1 MAIYPNSYLLRSL
14 EYEDL
19 IEYLSNTDW
28 QLEEPS
34 DRWIVFVG
42 SEDIDGNSLAIVLPS
57 DETAPDLYKYTANAI
72 NILSAVRDLPPED
85 IITEVRYYDRDV
97 LRVRNLEKGDVES
110 ISLKT
115 AAKQVAELRQL
126 VAYSALS
133 EAALSEDRPKPFF
146 LNTRAS
152 VAQRMV
158 ERYQFGHTFRGSF
171 GFTVESPKVS
181 KESFAIIKSMLPEIV
196 DDQKTVP
203 LGRRVMERIVRGLLI
218 TEEATSDRDAN
229 KIINGYDRGFNANM
243 CRAIVNMSL
252 GKKVPMEYRVSWSA
266 VMPPSD
272 EAIIDTGPIQLREYG
287 YEHLDYAAEILS
299 ELEPEEV
306 TITGQVKVLSADDN
320 PLGLDTSRSIIIRW
334 FDDMEGRTNNVH
346 VQLEKDDYLTAI
358 QAHRDWSLVTI
369 KGLLRRIKRNWR
381 IVEYSDFRI
390 KAE

>member
-1 MAIYPNSYLLRSL
+1 MAIYPNNPLLRSL
-14 EYEDL
+14 DYEDL
-19 IEYLSNTDW
+19 TEYLSNTDW
-28 QLEEPS
+28 QLQKPS

-42 SEDIDGNSLAIVLPS
+42 SEDIDGNSLEIVLPS
-57 DETAPDLYKYTANAI
+57 DETASDLHKYTANAI
-72 NILSAVRDLPPED
+72 NILSAVKNLPPEE

-97 LRVRNLEKGDVES
+97 LRVRNLEKGDIES
-110 ISLKT
+110 ISLK
-115 AAKQVAELRQL
+115 AAAQQVTELKQL

-133 EAALSEDRPKPFF
+133 EAALSENQLKAYF
-146 LNTRAS
+146 LNQRTS
-152 VAQRMV
+152 VARRMV

-181 KESFAIIKSMLPEIV
+181 KESFAISKSLLPEMI
-196 DDQKTVP
+196 DDQKIIP

-218 TEEATSDRDAN
+218 TEVATSDRDAK
-229 KIINGYDRGFNANM
+229 KIIHGYDIGFNANM

-252 GKKVPMEYRVSWSA
+252 GKKVAMEYRVSWSA

-272 EAIIDTGPIQLREYG
+272 EAIVDAGPIQLRESS

-306 TITGQVKVLSADDN
+306 TITGLVKVLSADDN

-334 FDDMEGRTNNVH
+334 FDEVEGKTNNVH
-346 VQLEKDDYLTAI
+346 VQLERDDYLTAI
-358 QAHRDWSLVTI
+358 LAHREWLPVTI
-369 KGLLRRIKRNWR
+369 TGLLRRIKQNWR

-390 KAE
+390 RAE